1 MRNKRADMW
10 GPYFFLVLSFLSLA
24 AFSLLLPRAAP
35 AQSQPDW
42 RERWEQTLSAARK
55 EGKVVVWGPPGA
67 VGEALS
73 QSFKKAFPDI
83 DIEYSGASGRDQ
95 ATKLRAERDG
105 GVYSVDL
112 IISGTTTAI
121 ARVKGIKAAD
131 PIKSALILPEVADL
145 KHWMENRLQFADAEG
160 LYNLVFINQLWPIVT
175 YNLKEVKPDEIDELY
190 ELLNP
195 KWAGKIV
202 INDPMLGGSGH
213 VTFQWIWRVLGADKA
228 KDYYK
233 KIRAQAGAVDRDVR
247 RMVEW
252 VAQGKYAILVSPTGL
267 ENQLLQRGLK
277 FGLLPEFKDYG
288 GYTSPAFGSL
298 SLINRA
304 PHPNA
309 VKVFLN
315 WLLGKE
321 GQMAWSKVMGE
332 PSRRLDVPTDHVPS
346 YRLPRPG
353 GRYWTADYK
362 PGDRY
367 WVSYVEKN
375 VVRSEEEDKAVK
387 DLFGK

>member
-1 MRNKRADMW
+1 MRNRRAD
-10 GPYFFLVLSFLSLA
+10 PCIILFSLILA
-24 AFSLLLPRAAP
+24 AFSLLLPQTTP
-35 AQSQPDW
+35 AQPAPDW
-42 RERWEQTLSAARK
+42 KERWEKILGGAKK
-55 EGKVVVWGPPGA
+55 EGKVVVWGPPGELR
-67 VGEALS
+67 EALS
-73 QSFKKAFPDI
+73 QGFKKSFPDI

-105 GVYSVDL
+105 GVYSVDV
-112 IISGTTTAI
+112 IISGTTTSI
-121 ARVKGIKAAD
+121 TRIKGIKAAD
-131 PIKSALILPEVADL
+131 PIKPALILPEVADL
-145 KHWMENRLQFADAEG
+145 KYWMENRLQFADAEG
-160 LYNLVFINQLWPIVT
+160 LYTLVFINQLWPIVA
-175 YNLKEVKPDEIDELY
+175 YNLQEVKPDEIDELY

-233 KIRAQAGAVDRDVR
+233 KIRAQAGAVDRDYR

-252 VAQGKYAILVSPTGL
+252 IAQGKYAILLSPTGL
-267 ENQLLQRGLK
+267 EYQLLQRGLK

-304 PHPNA
+304 PHPDA
-309 VKVFLN
+309 AKVFLN
-315 WLLGKE
+315 WLLSKE
-321 GQMAWSKVMGE
+321 GQTTWSKVMGE
-332 PSRRLDVPTDHVPS
+332 PSRRVDVPTDHVPS
-346 YRLPRPG
+346 FRITKPG
-353 GRYWTADYK
+353 GKYWPRDYK

-367 WVSYVEKN
+367 WVSYLEEN
-375 VVRSEEEDKAVK
+375 VVRSQEEDKAVK
-387 DLFGK
+387 ELFGK

>member
-1 MRNKRADMW
+1 MRNRRA
-10 GPYFFLVLSFLSLA
+10 GLRIILFSLILT
-24 AFSLLLPRAAP
+24 AFSVLLPRATP
-35 AQSQPDW
+35 AQPAPDW
-42 RERWEQTLSAARK
+42 KERWEKILGGAKK
-55 EGKVVVWGPPGA
+55 EGKVVVWGPPGELR
-67 VGEALS
+67 EALS
-73 QSFKKAFPDI
+73 QGFKKSFPDI

-105 GVYSVDL
+105 GVYSVDV
-112 IISGTTTAI
+112 IISGTTTSI
-121 ARVKGIKAAD
+121 TRIKGIKAAD
-131 PIKSALILPEVADL
+131 PIKPALILPEVADL
-145 KHWMENRLQFADAEG
+145 KYWMENRLQFADAEG
-160 LYNLVFINQLWPIVT
+160 LYTLVFINQLWPIVA
-175 YNLKEVKPDEIDELY
+175 YNLQEVKPDEIDELY

-233 KIRAQAGAVDRDVR
+233 KIRAQAGAVDRDYR

-252 VAQGKYAILVSPTGL
+252 IAQGKYAILLSPTGL
-267 ENQLLQRGLK
+267 EYQLLQRGLK

-304 PHPNA
+304 PHPDA
-309 VKVFLN
+309 AKVFLN
-315 WLLGKE
+315 WLLSKE
-321 GQMAWSKVMGE
+321 GQTTWSKVMGE
-332 PSRRLDVPTDHVPS
+332 PSRRVDVPTDHVPS
-346 YRLPRPG
+346 FRITKPG
-353 GRYWTADYK
+353 GKYWPRDYK

-367 WVSYVEKN
+367 WVSYVEEN
-375 VVRSEEEDKAVK
+375 VVRSQEEDKAVK
-387 DLFGK
+387 ELFGK

>member
-1 MRNKRADMW
+1 MRNRRA
-10 GPYFFLVLSFLSLA
+10 GLRIILFSLILT
-24 AFSLLLPRAAP
+24 AFSVLLPRATP
-35 AQSQPDW
+35 AQPAPDW
-42 RERWEQTLSAARK
+42 RERWEKILGGAKK
-55 EGKVVVWGPPGA
+55 EGKVVVWGPPGELR
-67 VGEALS
+67 EALS
-73 QSFKKAFPDI
+73 QGFKKSFPDI

-105 GVYSVDL
+105 GVYSVDV
-112 IISGTTTAI
+112 IISGTTTSI
-121 ARVKGIKAAD
+121 TRIKGIKAAD
-131 PIKSALILPEVADL
+131 PIKPALILPEVADL
-145 KHWMENRLQFADAEG
+145 KYWMENRLQFADAEG
-160 LYNLVFINQLWPIVT
+160 LYTLVFINQLWPIVA
-175 YNLKEVKPDEIDELY
+175 YNLQEVKPDEIDELY

-233 KIRAQAGAVDRDVR
+233 KIRAQAGAVDRDYR

-252 VAQGKYAILVSPTGL
+252 IAQGKYAILLSPTGL
-267 ENQLLQRGLK
+267 EYQLLQRGLK

-304 PHPNA
+304 PHPDA
-309 VKVFLN
+309 AKVFLN
-315 WLLGKE
+315 WLLSKE
-321 GQMAWSKVMGE
+321 GQTTWSKVMGE
-332 PSRRLDVPTDHVPS
+332 PSRRVDVPTDHVPS
-346 YRLPRPG
+346 FRITKPG
-353 GRYWTADYK
+353 GKYWPRDYK

-367 WVSYVEKN
+367 WVSYVEEN
-375 VVRSEEEDKAVK
+375 VVRSQEEDKAVK
-387 DLFGK
+387 ELFGK

>member
-1 MRNKRADMW
+1 MRNRRADL
-10 GPYFFLVLSFLSLA
+10 YIILTSLVLV
-24 AFSLLLPRAAP
+24 AFSLQAAA
-35 AQSQPDW
+35 AQPMPDW
-42 RERWEQTLSAARK
+42 KERWEKILGGAKK
-55 EGKVVVWGPPGA
+55 EGKVVVWGPPGELR
-67 VGEALS
+67 EALS
-73 QSFKKAFPDI
+73 QGFKKSFPDI

-105 GVYSVDL
+105 GVYSVDV
-112 IISGTTTAI
+112 IISGTTTSI
-121 ARVKGIKAAD
+121 TRIKGIKAAD
-131 PIKSALILPEVADL
+131 PIKPALILPEVADL
-145 KHWMENRLQFADAEG
+145 KYWMENRLQFADAEG
-160 LYNLVFINQLWPIVT
+160 LYTLVFINQLWPIVA
-175 YNLKEVKPDEIDELY
+175 YNLQEVKPDEIDELY

-233 KIRAQAGAVDRDVR
+233 KIRAQAGAVDRDYR

-252 VAQGKYAILVSPTGL
+252 IAQGKYAILLSPTGL
-267 ENQLLQRGLK
+267 EYQLLQRGLK

-304 PHPNA
+304 PHPDA
-309 VKVFLN
+309 AKVFLN
-315 WLLGKE
+315 WLLSKE
-321 GQMAWSKVMGE
+321 GQTTWSKVMGE
-332 PSRRLDVPTDHVPS
+332 PSRRVDVPTDHVPS
-346 YRLPRPG
+346 FRITKPG
-353 GRYWTADYK
+353 GKYWPRDYK

-367 WVSYVEKN
+367 WVSYVEEN
-375 VVRSEEEDKAVK
+375 VVRSQEEDKAVK
-387 DLFGK
+387 ELFGK